1 MPNDVIIEV
10 KDLHKDFSKEQ
21 VLVGIGLVVQ
31 RGERHA
37 IIGPNGAG
45 KTTLYNLLTGLYKP
59 SKGYIF
65 LNGEEI
71 TGSTPFKINRKGIG
85 RSFQITNIFPGLSV
99 FENVRTA
106 ILSKNRIR
114 FNFFFPVDRLSHIT
128 EQTDE
133 VLDKIHLLDKR
144 DVLAGELAYGEQR
157 ALEIGIT
164 LATDPELILLDEP
177 TAGMSL
183 DETREVVRLI
193 DRVTQGKTL
202 VIIEHDME
210 VVFSIADVITVIH
223 YGKVLASGTP
233 EDIRENQ
240 RVKDAYLGEH

>member
-1 MPNDVIIEV
+1 MPNDVILEV
-10 KDLHKDFSKEQ
+10 KDLHKDFSKER
-21 VLVGIGLVVQ
+21 VLFGIDLVVQ

-65 LNGEEI
+65 LNGKEI
-71 TGSTPFKINRKGIG
+71 TGSKPYRINRNGIG
-85 RSFQITNIFPGLSV
+85 RSFQITNIFAGLSV
-99 FENVRTA
+99 FENVRAA

-114 FNFFFPVDRLSHIT
+114 FNFFSPVKRMIRIT
-128 EQTDE
+128 EQTSE
-133 VLDKIHLLDKR
+133 ILERIHLLDKK

-157 ALEIGIT
+157 TLEIGIT

-177 TAGMSL
+177 TAGMSF

-202 VIIEHDME
+202 VIIEHDMD
-210 VVFSIADVITVIH
+210 VVFNIADLITVIH
-223 YGKVLASGTP
+223 YGEVLASGRP
-233 EDIRENQ
+233 EEIRQ
-240 RVKDAYLGEH
+240 DQSVKDAYLGEH

>member
-1 MPNDVIIEV
+1 MPKDVILEV
-10 KDLHKDFSKEQ
+10 KDLHKDFSKER
-21 VLVGIGLVVQ
+21 VLFGIDLVVQ
-31 RGERHA
+31 RGERRA

-45 KTTLYNLLTGLYKP
+45 KTTLYNLLTGLFKP

-65 LNGEEI
+65 LNGKEI
-71 TGSTPFKINRKGIG
+71 TGLKPYRINRNGIG
-85 RSFQITNIFPGLSV
+85 RSFQITNIFAGLSV
-99 FENVRTA
+99 FENVRAA

-114 FNFFFPVDRLSHIT
+114 FNFFSPVKRMIRIT
-128 EQTDE
+128 EQTSE
-133 VLDKIHLLDKR
+133 ILERIHLLDKK

-202 VIIEHDME
+202 VIIEHDMD
-210 VVFSIADVITVIH
+210 VVFTIADLITVIH
-223 YGKVLASGTP
+223 YGKVLASGRP
-233 EDIRENQ
+233 EEIRQ
-240 RVKDAYLGEH
+240 DQSVKDAYLGEH